1 MKLPTI
7 TLKWQLIGMCISLV
21 AIPVIALGV
30 LSYRASKQEVYSL
43 IEEKLREQVLM
54 VSSHLKTAIDLT
66 QERVNYNL
74 KVAHEL
80 FYASGQA
87 TLNEQENVTWNV
99 IHSITNEKTAVS
111 IPSMN
116 VGGAP
121 VTDMSNSHSIVDHIQ
136 SQVGGTATIFQ
147 TIPQGLLRIS
157 TNVLQADGSRA
168 VGTYIPTDS
177 PVYQTIMQGKMFQGR
192 AFVLN
197 TWYQTAYEPIRDPQG
212 AIIGALYV
220 GQPEASKA
228 ILDALSSIVVGKTG
242 YITVIN
248 MQGEY
253 VLSRQRKQ
261 DSETIIDTQDAD
273 GRFFV
278 RDWTQQAPTLG
289 QGEVIID
296 YYPWLNPGERY
307 ARPKIIA
314 YTYFA
319 EWKWLIGSTA
329 YIDDFL
335 DSLNHIRNITIGVS
349 LGAIGLGALAAYW
362 FALNMAAHF
371 KRLMTGMEKV
381 AHGDLAVTLQTTHR
395 RDEIGVLT
403 YSLQDMITT
412 LRSIVTRIKE
422 GADKVTSGSQ
432 ELRARS
438 HEIERGAHEQASAA
452 TQASSFME
460 HMVANIRHNAEHA
473 HQTEELSL
481 QVTSDAQESG
491 QAVIEVL
498 NAVRKITK
506 ETAGI
511 KEIARQT
518 RMLSLNATIEAVRA
532 GDLGAGFG
540 VVAEEVRALA
550 ERSQGAAATI
560 SELADVIVALS
571 ENAGDRLLGLIPRIQ
586 ETSELVEF
594 ISQASQQQQ
603 EQADQ
608 VNTALHQLDEVIHEN
623 SMMAEKLTH
632 LAEELAEQADQL
644 QHSVDFFGKETIA

>member
-21 AIPVIALGV
+21 SIPVIILGV
-30 LSYRASKQEVYSL
+30 LSYHTSKQEVYSL
-43 IEEKLREQVLM
+43 IEGKLREQVLM

-66 QERVNYNL
+66 QERVNYNI

-80 FYASGQA
+80 FYASGPA
-87 TLNEQENVTWNV
+87 ILNEQERVSWKI
-99 IHSITNEKTAVS
+99 IHPTTNEETI
-111 IPSMN
+111 IPIPTMET
-116 VGGAP
+116 GGAR
-121 VTDMSNSHSIVDHIQ
+121 VTDMYNTHKIVDHIQ
-136 SQVGGTATIFQ
+136 AQVGGTATIFQ

-157 TNVLQADGSRA
+157 TNVRRDDGSRA
-168 VGTYIPTDS
+168 VGTYIPSDS
-177 PVYQTIMQGKMFQGR
+177 PVYQTVMSGETFYGR

-212 AIIGALYV
+212 AMIGALYV

-228 ILDALSSIVVGKTG
+228 ILDALSNIVVGKTG
-242 YITVIN
+242 YIAILN

-253 VLSRQRKQ
+253 VLSKNREQ
-261 DSETIIDTQDAD
+261 DGKNIQDAQD
-273 GRFFV
+273 ANGRFFIQE
-278 RDWTQQAPTLG
+278 WIQNSLTL
-289 QGEVIID
+289 QPQEVVID
-296 YYPWLNPGERY
+296 YYPWLNPGERQ
-307 ARPKIIA
+307 ARMKIIA

-319 EWKWLIGSTA
+319 DWKWLIASTA
-329 YIDDFL
+329 YVDDFL
-335 DSLNHIRNITIGVS
+335 DSLTRIRNITIGVS
-349 LGAIGLGALAAYW
+349 LAAIVLGAFAAYL
-362 FALNMAAHF
+362 FAANIAAHF
-371 KRLMTGMEKV
+371 KRLMIGMEKV
-381 AHGDLAVTLQTTHR
+381 AHGDLAVMLTATR
-395 RDEIGVLT
+395 RDEVGVLT
-403 YSLQDMITT
+403 HGLQEMITT
-412 LRSIVTRIKE
+412 LRGIVARIKE
-422 GADKVTSGSQ
+422 GAEKVTSGSQ

-438 HEIERGAHEQASAA
+438 HDIAHGAHEQSSAA
-452 TQASSFME
+452 TQAASFME
-460 HMVANIRHNAEHA
+460 QMVANIRHNAEHA

-491 QAVIEVL
+491 QAVLEVL

-550 ERSQGAAATI
+550 ERSQGTAATI
-560 SELADVIVALS
+560 SELADVIVALA
-571 ENAGDRLLGLIPRIQ
+571 EDAGDRLLGLIPRIQ
-586 ETSELVEF
+586 ETSELILS
-594 ISQASQQQQ
+594 ISQASTQQQ
-603 EQADQ
+603 EQAVQ

-623 SMMAEKLTH
+623 SMMAEALTH

-644 QHSVDFFGKETIA
+644 QHSVDFFGKETPG